1 MLNRG
6 LTVAALA
13 LFVATMGCAAGDID
27 EDATAEPPADE
38 PLDLTI
44 DRVDIAHGALRLSA
58 SVIDGSADVS
68 LSAGRPCQSGE
79 LGRGMATRSGF
90 VWALAEDELALALTC
105 DLVVRARVMTAAGP
119 LVKSMSLPFAASVA
133 SSSTD
138 DPADPVAMA
147 TGEELNVIVGS
158 SEVHLSHLDFARAV
172 LTRRPIVIGGTAL
185 TTSLSVGG
193 VELEVE
199 PSDPEPTEP
208 TEGEPGEPSEPD
220 ETN

>member
-1 MLNRG
+1 
-6 LTVAALA
+6 
-13 LFVATMGCAAGDID
+13 
-27 EDATAEPPADE
+27 
-38 PLDLTI
+38 
-44 DRVDIAHGALRLSA
+44 
-58 SVIDGSADVS
+58 
-68 LSAGRPCQSGE
+68 
-79 LGRGMATRSGF
+79 
-90 VWALAEDELALALTC
+90 
-105 DLVVRARVMTAAGP
+105 
-119 LVKSMSLPFAASVA
+119 
-133 SSSTD
+133 
-138 DPADPVAMA
+138 MA